1 MAGEEGWV
9 YFAISTALV
18 LLRLYARLHSPAQSG
33 FHLDDH
39 LISLTIPLFLAVVI
53 LAQVIETE
61 TRNLANN
68 NMTPEERTQLDPG
81 SDEFHLRVRGS
92 QLHMA
97 GWVLYVTMLWALK
110 FCWLVMY
117 RRFGERVGSI
127 RLKINAGIALCATTY
142 LIVIFVIIFACR
154 PIDRNWQINPD
165 PGDACHPAVSK
176 VQSVIAAVANLSTD
190 IYIIS
195 IPLPIIWG
203 ARISK
208 LDKGILATMFVACL
222 VITMAVGTARCGII
236 LANKSED
243 TAFVGQWS
251 SRETFVA
258 IVISNIPVLFPW
270 IRQRLQ
276 RGRDD
281 VKDPIKLQPPP
292 PPPPL
297 QSLAM
302 DSEETIVQPVEDDE
316 HLVDVEAADPK
327 KRDAET
333 AEVICTIRSATSS
346 GSSKGMMAS
355 GTGKSIIENMGV
367 RTAAGKTALILTDGF
382 PSRCFSSVCRP
393 WTAQATTPAA
403 GERAATDEATMTWPL
418 SAATM
423 AGMNARTQKR
433 TPSRLTSR
441 VDRKSASAMSRRVS
455 PPPLRTPALATRA
468 VGAWPKRA
476 AMASRAASTEAR
488 SDTSAWMNMD
498 LSPDRERWG
507 GEGEKRERQKRTERE
522 VGRPRIQDDDR
533 SAQILKLT
541 NKLVAY
547 AASAARD
554 DNKLAVP
561 TASTRDGRRRV
572 QSQPAQ
578 HHGREPEPEE
588 GGKGGEGAADAGWEQ
603 HEEKDGCWWEE
614 GQRDEAR

>member
-1 MAGEEGWV
+1 MAGEEAWV
-9 YFAISTALV
+9 YFAIGTALV
-18 LLRLYARLHSPAQSG
+18 LLRLYARLHSPAKTG

-61 TRNLANN
+61 TGNLANN
-68 NMTPEERTQLDPG
+68 NMTPEERSELDLD

-97 GWVLYVTMLWALK
+97 GWVIYVTLLWTLK

-117 RRFGERVGSI
+117 RRFGERAGSI

-176 VQSVIAAVANLSTD
+176 LQSIIAAVANLATD

-195 IPLPIIWG
+195 IPLPIVWG

-251 SRETFVA
+251 YRESFVA

-276 RGRDD
+276 RGRNDI
-281 VKDPIKLQPPP
+281 KDPIKLQPA
-292 PPPPL
+292 PL

-302 DSEETIVQPVEDDE
+302 DSEETIVQQSEDDE
-316 HLVDVEAADPK
+316 DLVDIEAADPK
-327 KRDAET
+327 KRDIQT

-346 GSSKGMMAS
+346 GSSTGMIAS
-355 GTGKSIIENMGV
+355 GMGKSIMANMGV
-367 RTAAGKTALILTDGF
+367 RTAAGKTALILTEGF
-382 PSRCFSSVCRP
+382 PRRCFSSVCRP

-403 GERAATDEATMTWPL
+403 GERAATDEATTTWPL

-423 AGMNARTQKR
+423 AGMKAWTQKR
-433 TPSRLTSR
+433 TPRRLTSR
-441 VDRKSASAMSRRVS
+441 VERKSASAMSRRVS

-468 VGAWPKRA
+468 VGDWPKWA
-476 AMASRAASTEAR
+476 TMASRAAFTEAR
-488 SDTSAWMNMD
+488 FDTSAWMKMER
-498 LSPDRERWG
+498 SP
-507 GEGEKRERQKRTERE
+507 EG
-522 VGRPRIQDDDR
+522 
-533 SAQILKLT
+533 
-541 NKLVAY
+541 
-547 AASAARD
+547 
-554 DNKLAVP
+554 
-561 TASTRDGRRRV
+561 
-572 QSQPAQ
+572 
-578 HHGREPEPEE
+578 
-588 GGKGGEGAADAGWEQ
+588 
-603 HEEKDGCWWEE
+603 
-614 GQRDEAR
+614 